1 MNAKGNMTLCFGG
14 NTFMK
19 HLHMPKGTLARLSV
33 GALAL
38 SAGIAG
44 PILLTAGTAQAT
56 SCGSATVAGTSCTL
70 TGTFGLTAGTLT
82 LTSPSALGWS
92 ATANGADQ
100 QLVDATGGHESYLV
114 NDATGSADGWHV
126 TVAATQFSTGGS
138 SPSTLA
144 NTGTFSTNGSLT
156 SISGSTAPTATCLSG
171 STCTLPT
178 DTTSYPVAITTATT
192 ASDIYDASASTG
204 LGSVTIGGSSAANP
218 VGWWL
223 NVPANTLA
231 GTYTST
237 VTVDIISG
245 P

>member
-1 MNAKGNMTLCFGG
+1 MN
-14 NTFMK
+14 
-19 HLHMPKGTLARLSV
+19 V
-33 GALAL
+33 
-38 SAGIAG
+38 
-44 PILLTAGTAQAT
+44 
-56 SCGSATVAGTSCTL
+56 SATT
-70 TGTFGLTAGTLT
+70 
-82 LTSPSALGWS
+82 
-92 ATANGADQ
+92 
-100 QLVDATGGHESYLV
+100 
-114 NDATGSADGWHV
+114 
-126 TVAATQFSTGGS
+126 FSTGGG

-144 NTGTFSTNGSLT
+144 NIGTLSTNGSLT

-178 DTTSYPVAITTATT
+178 DTTSYPVAITTAASSPT

-237 VTVDIISG
+237 VTVEIISG